1 MDSEKEKKDES
12 KEDAGG
18 GGRKRRASCRGKVKP
33 PDGSD
38 PDPEAK
44 KRRISSP
51 PGFVGDRATTVQ
63 KPPDHQG
70 NSKVRSPLLAYFI
83 K

>member
-1 MDSEKEKKDES
+1 MDSEEKEKDS
-12 KEDAGG
+12 GG
-18 GGRKRRASCRGKVKP
+18 RVRKRRASCRGKVKP

-44 KRRISSP
+44 KRRVSSP
-51 PGFVGDRATTVQ
+51 PEFGDARGATVL
-63 KPPDHQG
+63 KPPDQDQE
-70 NSKVRSPLLAYFI
+70 NSKVRSPLLAYLI